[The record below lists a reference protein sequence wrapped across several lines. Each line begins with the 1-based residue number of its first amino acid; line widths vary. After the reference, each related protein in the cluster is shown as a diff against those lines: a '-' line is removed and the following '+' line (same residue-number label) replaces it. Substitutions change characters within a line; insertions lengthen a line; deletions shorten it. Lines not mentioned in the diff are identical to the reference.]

1 MKVKSIII
9 TTILVI
15 LAIISVIC
23 AGLTLYGVDIVK
35 EAKSILNVTTSAQ
48 SVSFKT
54 KKITLGVGQESS
66 LDVVLSPKDA
76 KNTYKL
82 TSTDDSIVKVSGNKV
97 IALKKGDCSI
107 KVTTDND
114 LTNYADITVV
124 AKPKKISAPKKIVMA
139 NNESYTFKPDNSENT
154 PSDFYTYD
162 IDNKNVATID
172 KAGTI
177 KAVSKGNATITIT
190 SYNGIEKK
198 VKLQIF
204 NEPTSFKL
212 NLANTTMGVDGT
224 INLVPEFNKNEG
236 TSSYTFTTDNDHIVS
251 VDNKGLI
258 KALREGEANVTCTLY
273 NNLSATCKIVVTEQ
287 KAKIRKNLDRTKP
300 MVALTFDDGPDASN
314 TEQILKSLKSV
325 NGRAT
330 FFLVGSRIEGEEDIV
345 QQEFNAGHEIG
356 NHSWDHQYASN
367 ISEKEQRAEMNKT
380 NEAIRKV
387 IGEYPTVFRCPG
399 GITSD
404 VYETENIN
412 PIILWSIDT
421 LDWSTK
427 SSTSTFNAIKKVFK
441 KGQNLDGDIVLM
453 HDIQDSTP
461 KAVENIVKFLDKKG
475 YQLVTVSEL
484 AYYRNTTMKNGETY
498 SCFYPTT
505 NYSAN
510 KKKKKNKNTNNN
522 QTEFSTNQNNNANN
536 TNNSNSA
543 DNLNNATDVNNTNNQ
558 NADTNNTSPTSD

>member
-23 AGLTLYGVDIVK
+23 AGLTLYGVDIVE
-35 EAKSILNVTTSAQ
+35 EAKNVLSITTNAQ
-48 SVSFKT
+48 SVNFKT
-54 KKITLGVGQESS
+54 KEITLGVGQESS

-82 TSTDDSIVKVSGNKV
+82 SSTDSNIVKVTGNKV
-97 IALKKGDCSI
+97 VALKKGDCSI
-107 KVTTDND
+107 KVTTDNN
-114 LTNYADITVV
+114 LTNYADITVM

-154 PSDFYTYD
+154 PSDFYTYS
-162 IDNKNVATID
+162 IDKENIATID
-172 KAGTI
+172 KTGTI

-212 NLANTTMGVDGT
+212 NLAHTTMGVDGT

-251 VDNKGLI
+251 VDNKGLV
-258 KALREGEANVTCTLY
+258 KALREGEATVTCTLY

-399 GITSD
+399 GITSN

-510 KKKKKNKNTNNN
+510 KKKKKNTNNN

-543 DNLNNATDVNNTNNQ
+543 DNLNNATDVNNT
-558 NADTNNTSPTSD
+558 SPTSD

>member
-1 MKVKSIII
+1 MKVKSFII

-23 AGLTLYGVDIVK
+23 AGLTLYGVDIVE
-35 EAKSILNVTTSAQ
+35 EAKSILNITTNAQ

-54 KKITLGVGQESS
+54 KEITLGVGQESS
-66 LDVVLSPKDA
+66 LDVVISPKDA

-82 TSTDDSIVKVSGNKV
+82 SSTDSSIVKVTGNKV
-97 IALKKGDCSI
+97 MALKKGDCSI
-107 KVTTDND
+107 KVTTDNN

-124 AKPKKISAPKKIVMA
+124 SAPKKISAPKKVVMA
-139 NNESYTFKPDNSENT
+139 NGESYTFKPDDSENT
-154 PSDFYTYD
+154 PSDFYTYN

-172 KAGTI
+172 KTGKI
-177 KAVSKGNATITIT
+177 KAISKGNATITIT

-212 NLANTTMGVDGT
+212 NLANTTMGVGGT
-224 INLVPEFNKNEG
+224 INIVPEFNKNEG

-251 VDNKGLI
+251 VDNKGLV

-273 NNLSATCKIVVTEQ
+273 NNLSATCKIIVSEQ

-300 MVALTFDDGPDASN
+300 MVALTFDDGPDAGN

-367 ISEKEQRAEMNKT
+367 ISEKEQRAEMSKT
-380 NEAIRKV
+380 NEAVKKV

-399 GITSD
+399 GITSN

-427 SSTSTFNAIKKVFK
+427 NSQATFNAIKRVFK

-461 KAVENIVKFLDKKG
+461 KAVANIVKYLDKKG

-505 NYSAN
+505 NYSQKRN
-510 KKKKKNKNTNNN
+510 NSNTNSN
-522 QTEFSTNQNNNANN
+522 QTEFSTNQS
-536 TNNSNSA
+536 NNSN
-543 DNLNNATDVNNTNNQ
+543 NTTSTTVANNQ
-558 NADTNNTSPTSD
+558 NDMTNNTTPTVN

>member
-1 MKVKSIII
+1 MKAKSIII

-23 AGLTLYGVDIVK
+23 AGLTLYGVDIVE
-35 EAKSILNVTTSAQ
+35 EAKSILNITTNAQ

-54 KKITLGVGQESS
+54 KEITLGVGQESS
-66 LDVVLSPKDA
+66 LDVVISPKDA

-82 TSTDDSIVKVSGNKV
+82 SSTDSSIVKVTGNKV
-97 IALKKGDCSI
+97 MALKKGDCSI
-107 KVTTDND
+107 KVTTDNN

-124 AKPKKISAPKKIVMA
+124 SAPKKISAPKKLVMA
-139 NNESYTFKPDNSENT
+139 NNESYTFKPDDSENT
-154 PSDFYTYD
+154 PSDFYTYN
-162 IDNKNVATID
+162 IDKENIATID
-172 KAGTI
+172 KTGTI
-177 KAVSKGNATITIT
+177 KAISKGNATITIT

-212 NLANTTMGVDGT
+212 NLAHTTMGVGGT
-224 INLVPEFNKNEG
+224 INIVPEFNKNEG

-251 VDNKGLI
+251 VDNKGLV

-273 NNLSATCKIVVTEQ
+273 NNLSATCKIIVTEQ

-330 FFLVGSRIEGEEDIV
+330 FFLVGSRIEGEEDII

-367 ISEKEQRAEMNKT
+367 ISEEKQRAEMNKT
-380 NEAIRKV
+380 NDAIKKV

-399 GITSD
+399 GITSN

-427 SSTSTFNAIKKVFK
+427 SSQATFNAIKRVFK

-461 KAVENIVKFLDKKG
+461 KAVANIVKYLDKKG

-505 NYSAN
+505 NYSTN
-510 KKKKKNKNTNNN
+510 KKKNNSSTNSNE
-522 QTEFSTNQNNNANN
+522 TEFSTNQS
-536 TNNSNSA
+536 NNSN
-543 DNLNNATDVNNTNNQ
+543 NTTVANNQ
-558 NADTNNTSPTSD
+558 NAMTNNTTPTVD

>member
-1 MKVKSIII
+1 MKAKSIII

-15 LAIISVIC
+15 LAIISVVC
-23 AGLTLYGVDIVK
+23 AGLTLYGVDIV
-35 EAKSILNVTTSAQ
+35 EETKSLLNITTNAQ

-54 KKITLGVGQESS
+54 KEITLGVGQESS

-82 TSTDDSIVKVSGNKV
+82 SSTDSSIVKVTGNKV
-97 IALKKGDCSI
+97 MALKKGDCSI
-107 KVTTDND
+107 KVTTDNN
-114 LTNYADITVV
+114 LTNYAHITVV
-124 AKPKKISAPKKIVMA
+124 SAPKKISAPKKVVMA
-139 NNESYTFKPDNSENT
+139 NGESYTFKPDDSENT
-154 PSDFYTYD
+154 PSDFYTYN

-172 KAGTI
+172 KTGTI
-177 KAVSKGNATITIT
+177 KAISKGNATITIT
-190 SYNGIEKK
+190 SYNG
-198 VKLQIF
+198 V
-204 NEPTSFKL
+204 
-212 NLANTTMGVDGT
+212 GGT
-224 INLVPEFNKNEG
+224 INIVPEFNKNEG

-251 VDNKGLI
+251 VDNKGLV

-273 NNLSATCKIVVTEQ
+273 NNLSATCKIIVTEQ

-367 ISEKEQRAEMNKT
+367 ISEKKQRAEMNKT
-380 NEAIRKV
+380 NDAIKKV

-399 GITSD
+399 GITSN
-404 VYETENIN
+404 VYETENIS

-427 SSTSTFNAIKKVFK
+427 SSQATFNAIKRVFK

-461 KAVENIVKFLDKKG
+461 KAVANIVKYLDKKG

-505 NYSAN
+505 NYSQKRN
-510 KKKKKNKNTNNN
+510 NSNTNSN
-522 QTEFSTNQNNNANN
+522 QTEFSTNQS
-536 TNNSNSA
+536 NNSN
-543 DNLNNATDVNNTNNQ
+543 NTTSTTVANNQ
-558 NADTNNTSPTSD
+558 NVVTDNTTPTVD

>member
-35 EAKSILNVTTSAQ
+35 EAKSILNVTTNAD

-66 LDVVLSPKDA
+66 LDVVMTPKDA

-82 TSTDDSIVKVSGNKV
+82 TSTDDSIVKVNGNKV
-97 IALKKGDCSI
+97 VALKKGDCSV

-114 LTNYADITVV
+114 LTNYADVTVM
-124 AKPKKISAPKKIVMA
+124 AEPKEISAPKKVVMA
-139 NNESYTFKPDNSENT
+139 NGESYTFKPDDSENT
-154 PSDFYTYD
+154 PTDFYTYK
-162 IDNKNVATID
+162 IDNESVATID
-172 KAGTI
+172 KNGTI
-177 KAVSKGNATITIT
+177 SAKSMGKANITIT

-224 INLVPEFNKNEG
+224 INIVPEFNKNEG
-236 TSSYTFTTDNDHIVS
+236 TSSYTYTTDNDHIVT
-251 VDNKGLI
+251 VDKKGKV
-258 KALREGEANVTCTLY
+258 KALREGEATVTCTLY
-273 NNLSATCKIVVTEQ
+273 NNLTATCKITVTEQ
-287 KAKIRKNLDRTKP
+287 KATIRKNLDRTKP

-325 NGRAT
+325 DGRAT
-330 FFLVGSRIEGEEDIV
+330 FFIVGSRIEGEEDII

-367 ISEKEQRAEMNKT
+367 ISASKQREEMNKT
-380 NEAIRKV
+380 NEAIKKV

-399 GITSD
+399 GITSK
-404 VYETENIN
+404 VYETENIS

-427 SSTSTFNAIKKVFK
+427 NSNSTFNAIKKVFK

-461 KAVENIVKFLDKKG
+461 KAVENIVKYLDKKG

-505 NYSAN
+505 NYSSN
-510 KKKKKNKNTNNN
+510 KQNNNSNTNTNN
-522 QTEFSTNQNNNANN
+522 QTEY
-536 TNNSNSA
+536 NSGNSA
-543 DNLNNATDVNNTNNQ
+543 TTNDTNNQ
-558 NADTNNTSPTSD
+558 NTVVDNTTPTVD

>member
-15 LAIISVIC
+15 LAIISIVC
-23 AGLTLYGVDIVK
+23 AGLTLYGVDIVE
-35 EAKSILNVTTSAQ
+35 EAKSILNITTNAQ

-54 KKITLGVGQESS
+54 KEITLGVGQESS
-66 LDVVLSPKDA
+66 LDVVISPKDA

-82 TSTDDSIVKVSGNKV
+82 SSTDSSIVKVTGNKV
-97 IALKKGDCSI
+97 MALKKGDCSI
-107 KVTTDND
+107 KVTTDNN

-124 AKPKKISAPKKIVMA
+124 SAPKKISAPKKVVMA
-139 NNESYTFKPDNSENT
+139 NGESYTFKPDDSENT
-154 PSDFYTYD
+154 PSDFYTYN

-177 KAVSKGNATITIT
+177 KAISKGNATITIT

-212 NLANTTMGVDGT
+212 NLAHTTMGVGGT
-224 INLVPEFNKNEG
+224 INIVPEFNKNEG

-251 VDNKGLI
+251 VDNKGLV

-330 FFLVGSRIEGEEDIV
+330 FFLVGSRIEGEEDII

-367 ISEKEQRAEMNKT
+367 ISDKKQRAEMRKT
-380 NEAIRKV
+380 NEAIKKV

-399 GITSD
+399 GITSN

-427 SSTSTFNAIKKVFK
+427 SSQATFNAIKKVFK

-461 KAVENIVKFLDKKG
+461 KAVANIVKYLDKKG

-505 NYSAN
+505 NYSKN
-510 KKKKKNKNTNNN
+510 KKKNDSNTNSN
-522 QTEFSTNQNNNANN
+522 QTEFNTNQS
-536 TNNSNSA
+536 NNSN
-543 DNLNNATDVNNTNNQ
+543 NTTSTTVANNQ
-558 NADTNNTSPTSD
+558 NAMTDNTTPTVD

>member
-1 MKVKSIII
+1 MLNI
-9 TTILVI
+9 TT
-15 LAIISVIC
+15 
-23 AGLTLYGVDIVK
+23 
-35 EAKSILNVTTSAQ
+35 NAQ

-54 KKITLGVGQESS
+54 KEITLGVGQESS

-76 KNTYKL
+76 KSTYKL
-82 TSTDDSIVKVSGNKV
+82 SSTDSSIVKVNGNKV
-97 IALKKGDCSI
+97 VALKKGDCSI

-124 AKPKKISAPKKIVMA
+124 AAPKKISAPKKIVMA
-139 NNESYTFKPDNSENT
+139 NNESYTFKPDDSENT
-154 PSDFYTYD
+154 PSDFYTYN

-172 KAGTI
+172 KNGTI
-177 KAVSKGNATITIT
+177 KAVSKGNANITIT

-212 NLANTTMGVDGT
+212 NLANTTMGVGGT
-224 INLVPEFNKNEG
+224 INIVPEFNKNEG

-251 VDNKGLI
+251 VDNKGFV

-273 NNLSATCKIVVTEQ
+273 NNLSATCKITVTEQ

-325 NGRAT
+325 DGRAT

-356 NHSWDHQYASN
+356 NHSWDHQYANN
-367 ISEKEQRAEMNKT
+367 ISEKKQRAEMSKT
-380 NEAIRKV
+380 NEAIKKV

-399 GITSD
+399 GITSN

-427 SSTSTFNAIKKVFK
+427 SSQATFNAIKSVFK

-461 KAVENIVKFLDKKG
+461 KAVANIVKYLDKKG

-505 NYSAN
+505 NYSQ
-510 KKKKKNKNTNNN
+510 KKNNNNTNNS
-522 QTEFSTNQNNNANN
+522 QTEFSTNQS
-536 TNNSNSA
+536 NNSN
-543 DNLNNATDVNNTNNQ
+543 NTTSTTVANSQ
-558 NADTNNTSPTSD
+558 NAMTDNTTPTVD

>member
-23 AGLTLYGVDIVK
+23 AGLTLYGVDIVE
-35 EAKSILNVTTSAQ
+35 EAKNVLNITTNAQ
-48 SVSFKT
+48 SVNFKT
-54 KKITLGVGQESS
+54 KEITLGVGQESS
-66 LDVVLSPKDA
+66 LDVVISPKDA

-82 TSTDDSIVKVSGNKV
+82 SSTDSSIVKVTGNKV
-97 IALKKGDCSI
+97 MALKKGDCSI
-107 KVTTDND
+107 KVTTDNN

-124 AKPKKISAPKKIVMA
+124 SAPKKISAPKKVVMA
-139 NNESYTFKPDNSENT
+139 DGESYTFKPDDSENT
-154 PSDFYTYD
+154 PSDFYTYS
-162 IDNKNVATID
+162 IDKENIATID
-172 KAGTI
+172 KTGTI
-177 KAVSKGNATITIT
+177 KAISKGNATITIT

-212 NLANTTMGVDGT
+212 NIAHTTMGVGGT
-224 INLVPEFNKNEG
+224 INIVPEFNKNEG

-251 VDNKGLI
+251 VDNKGLV

-273 NNLSATCKIVVTEQ
+273 NNLSATCKIIVTEQ

-367 ISEKEQRAEMNKT
+367 ISEEKQRAEMNKT

-399 GITSD
+399 GITSN

-427 SSTSTFNAIKKVFK
+427 SSQATFNAIKKVFK

-461 KAVENIVKFLDKKG
+461 KAVANIVKYLDKKG

-505 NYSAN
+505 NYSTN
-510 KKKKKNKNTNNN
+510 KKKNNSSTNSNETEYNTN
-522 QTEFSTNQNNNANN
+522 QS
-536 TNNSNSA
+536 NNSN
-543 DNLNNATDVNNTNNQ
+543 NTTVANNQ
-558 NADTNNTSPTSD
+558 NAMTNNTTPTVD

>member
-1 MKVKSIII
+1 MKAKSIII

-15 LAIISVIC
+15 LAIISVVC
-23 AGLTLYGVDIVK
+23 AGLTLYGVDIV
-35 EAKSILNVTTSAQ
+35 EETKSLLNITTNAQ

-54 KKITLGVGQESS
+54 KEITLGVGQESS
-66 LDVVLSPKDA
+66 LDVVISPKDA

-82 TSTDDSIVKVSGNKV
+82 SSTDSSIVKVTGNKV
-97 IALKKGDCSI
+97 MALKKGDCSI
-107 KVTTDND
+107 KVTTDNN

-124 AKPKKISAPKKIVMA
+124 SAPKKISAPKKVVMA
-139 NNESYTFKPDNSENT
+139 NGESYTFKPDDSENT
-154 PSDFYTYD
+154 PSDFYTYN

-172 KAGTI
+172 KTGTI
-177 KAVSKGNATITIT
+177 KAISKGNATITIT

-212 NLANTTMGVDGT
+212 NLAHTTMGVGGT
-224 INLVPEFNKNEG
+224 INIVPEFNKNEG

-251 VDNKGLI
+251 VDNKGLV

-273 NNLSATCKIVVTEQ
+273 NNLSATCKIIVTEQ

-367 ISEKEQRAEMNKT
+367 ISEKKQRAEMNKT
-380 NEAIRKV
+380 NDAIKKV

-399 GITSD
+399 GITSN

-427 SSTSTFNAIKKVFK
+427 NSQATFNAIKSVFK
-441 KGQNLDGDIVLM
+441 NCLL
-453 HDIQDSTP
+453 
-461 KAVENIVKFLDKKG
+461 
-475 YQLVTVSEL
+475 Y
-484 AYYRNTTMKNGETY
+484 
-498 SCFYPTT
+498 
-505 NYSAN
+505 
-510 KKKKKNKNTNNN
+510 
-522 QTEFSTNQNNNANN
+522 
-536 TNNSNSA
+536 
-543 DNLNNATDVNNTNNQ
+543 
-558 NADTNNTSPTSD
+558 TSPSPRDRG

>member
-23 AGLTLYGVDIVK
+23 AGLTLYGVDIVQ
-35 EAKSILNVTTSAQ
+35 EAKSIFNVTASAE

-82 TSTDDSIVKVSGNKV
+82 TSTDDSIVKVDGNKV

-114 LTNYADITVV
+114 LTNYADITVM

-139 NNESYTFKPDNSENT
+139 NGESYTFKPDDSENT
-154 PSDFYTYD
+154 PTDFYTYN
-162 IDNKNVATID
+162 IDNKNIATID
-172 KAGTI
+172 KTGTI
-177 KAVSKGNATITIT
+177 KAKSKGKATITIT

-212 NLANTTMGVDGT
+212 NLANTTIGVDGT

-251 VDNKGLI
+251 INNKGLV
-258 KALREGEANVTCTLY
+258 KGLREGEATVTCTLY
-273 NNLSATCKIVVTEQ
+273 NNLTATCKIVVTEQ

-300 MVALTFDDGPDASN
+300 MVALTFDDGPDADN

-356 NHSWDHQYASN
+356 SHSWDHQYANN
-367 ISEKEQRAEMNKT
+367 ISAKQQRAEMSKT
-380 NEAIRKV
+380 NEAIKKA

-427 SSTSTFNAIKKVFK
+427 SSTSTFNAIKNVFK
-441 KGQNLDGDIVLM
+441 KGQNLDGDIILM

-461 KAVENIVKFLDKKG
+461 KAVANIVKFLDKKG

-505 NYSAN
+505 NYSA
-510 KKKKKNKNTNNN
+510 KNKNKKNNTNSNETEFNTNQSNSSNNTTNTDNANN
-522 QTEFSTNQNNNANN
+522 QTAIDN
-536 TNNSNSA
+536 T
-543 DNLNNATDVNNTNNQ
+543 T
-558 NADTNNTSPTSD
+558 PTVD

>member
-1 MKVKSIII
+1 MKAKSIII

-15 LAIISVIC
+15 LAIISVVC
-23 AGLTLYGVDIVK
+23 AGLTLYGVDIV
-35 EAKSILNVTTSAQ
+35 EETKSLLNITTNAQ

-54 KKITLGVGQESS
+54 KEITLGVGQESS

-82 TSTDDSIVKVSGNKV
+82 SSTDSSIVKVTGNKV
-97 IALKKGDCSI
+97 MALKKGDCSI
-107 KVTTDND
+107 KVTTDNN

-124 AKPKKISAPKKIVMA
+124 SAPKKISAPKKVVMA
-139 NNESYTFKPDNSENT
+139 NGESYTFSENT
-154 PSDFYTYD
+154 PSDFYTYN

-172 KAGTI
+172 KTGTI
-177 KAVSKGNATITIT
+177 KAISKGNATITIT

-212 NLANTTMGVDGT
+212 NLANTTMGVGGS
-224 INLVPEFNKNEG
+224 INIVPEFNKNEG

-251 VDNKGLI
+251 VDNKGLV

-273 NNLSATCKIVVTEQ
+273 NNLSATCKIIVTEQ

-367 ISEKEQRAEMNKT
+367 ISEKKQRAEMNKT
-380 NEAIRKV
+380 NDAIKKV

-399 GITSD
+399 GITSN
-404 VYETENIN
+404 VYETENIS

-427 SSTSTFNAIKKVFK
+427 SSQATFNAIKSVFK

-461 KAVENIVKFLDKKG
+461 KAVANIVKYLDKKG

-505 NYSAN
+505 NYSQKRN
-510 KKKKKNKNTNNN
+510 NSNTNSN
-522 QTEFSTNQNNNANN
+522 QTEFSTNQS
-536 TNNSNSA
+536 NNSN
-543 DNLNNATDVNNTNNQ
+543 NTTSTTVANNQ
-558 NADTNNTSPTSD
+558 NVVTDNTTPTVD

>member
-23 AGLTLYGVDIVK
+23 AGLTLYGVDIVE
-35 EAKSILNVTTSAQ
+35 EAKNVLSITTNAQ

-54 KKITLGVGQESS
+54 KEITLGVGQESS
-66 LDVVLSPKDA
+66 LDVVISPKDA

-82 TSTDDSIVKVSGNKV
+82 SSTDSSIVKVTGNKV
-97 IALKKGDCSI
+97 VALKKGDCSI
-107 KVTTDND
+107 KVTTDNN

-124 AKPKKISAPKKIVMA
+124 SAPKKISAPKKVVMA
-139 NNESYTFKPDNSENT
+139 DGESYTFKPDDSENT
-154 PSDFYTYD
+154 PSDFYTYN

-172 KAGTI
+172 KTGTI
-177 KAVSKGNATITIT
+177 KAISKGNATITIT

-212 NLANTTMGVDGT
+212 NLAHTTMGVDGT
-224 INLVPEFNKNEG
+224 INIVPEFNKNEG

-251 VDNKGLI
+251 VDNKGLV

-399 GITSD
+399 GITSN

-427 SSTSTFNAIKKVFK
+427 SSQATFNAIKRVFK

-461 KAVENIVKFLDKKG
+461 KAVANIVKYLDKKG

-505 NYSAN
+505 NYSTN
-510 KKKKKNKNTNNN
+510 KKKNNSSTNSNETEYNTN
-522 QTEFSTNQNNNANN
+522 QS
-536 TNNSNSA
+536 NNSN
-543 DNLNNATDVNNTNNQ
+543 NTTSTTVANNQ
-558 NADTNNTSPTSD
+558 NAMTNNTTPTVD

>member
-23 AGLTLYGVDIVK
+23 AGLTLYGVDIVE
-35 EAKSILNVTTSAQ
+35 EAKNVLNITTNAQ

-54 KKITLGVGQESS
+54 KEITLGVGQESS
-66 LDVVLSPKDA
+66 LDVVISPKDA

-82 TSTDDSIVKVSGNKV
+82 SSTDSSIVKVTGNKV
-97 IALKKGDCSI
+97 MALKKGDCSI
-107 KVTTDND
+107 KVTTDNN

-124 AKPKKISAPKKIVMA
+124 SAPKKISAPKKVVMA
-139 NNESYTFKPDNSENT
+139 DGESYTFKPDDSENT
-154 PSDFYTYD
+154 PSDFYTYS
-162 IDNKNVATID
+162 IDKENVATID
-172 KAGTI
+172 KTGTI
-177 KAVSKGNATITIT
+177 KAISKGNATITIT

-212 NLANTTMGVDGT
+212 NLAHTTIGVDGT
-224 INLVPEFNKNEG
+224 INIVPEFNKNEG

-251 VDNKGLI
+251 VDNKGLV

-273 NNLSATCKIVVTEQ
+273 NNLSATCKIIVTEQ

-330 FFLVGSRIEGEEDIV
+330 FFLVGSRIEGEEDII

-399 GITSD
+399 GITSN

-427 SSTSTFNAIKKVFK
+427 SSQATFNAIKRVFK

-461 KAVENIVKFLDKKG
+461 KAVANIVKYLDKKG

-505 NYSAN
+505 NYSTN
-510 KKKKKNKNTNNN
+510 KKKNNSSTNSN
-522 QTEFSTNQNNNANN
+522 QTEFSTNQS
-536 TNNSNSA
+536 NNSN
-543 DNLNNATDVNNTNNQ
+543 NTTSTTVANNQ
-558 NADTNNTSPTSD
+558 NAMTNNTTPTVD

>member
-1 MKVKSIII
+1 MKAKSIII

-23 AGLTLYGVDIVK
+23 AGLTLYGVDIVE
-35 EAKSILNVTTSAQ
+35 EAKSILNITTNAQ

-54 KKITLGVGQESS
+54 KEITLGVGQESS
-66 LDVVLSPKDA
+66 LDVVISPKDA

-82 TSTDDSIVKVSGNKV
+82 SSTDSSIVKVTGNKV
-97 IALKKGDCSI
+97 MALKKGDCSI
-107 KVTTDND
+107 KVTTDNN

-124 AKPKKISAPKKIVMA
+124 SAPKKISAPKKVVMA
-139 NNESYTFKPDNSENT
+139 DGESYTFKPDDSENT
-154 PSDFYTYD
+154 PSDFYTYN

-172 KAGTI
+172 KTGTI
-177 KAVSKGNATITIT
+177 KAISKGNATITIT

-212 NLANTTMGVDGT
+212 NLAHTTMGVDGT
-224 INLVPEFNKNEG
+224 INIVPEFNKNEG

-251 VDNKGLI
+251 VDNKGLV

-273 NNLSATCKIVVTEQ
+273 NNLSATCKIIVTEQ

-325 NGRAT
+325 DGRAT
-330 FFLVGSRIEGEEDIV
+330 FFLVGSRIEGEEDII

-356 NHSWDHQYASN
+356 NHSWDHQY
-367 ISEKEQRAEMNKT
+367 EMNKT
-380 NEAIRKV
+380 NDAIKKV

-399 GITSD
+399 GITSN

-427 SSTSTFNAIKKVFK
+427 SSQATFNAIKRVFK

-461 KAVENIVKFLDKKG
+461 KAVANIVKYLDKKG

-505 NYSAN
+505 NYSQKRN
-510 KKKKKNKNTNNN
+510 NSNTNSN
-522 QTEFSTNQNNNANN
+522 QTEFSTNQS
-536 TNNSNSA
+536 NNSN
-543 DNLNNATDVNNTNNQ
+543 NTTSTTVANNQ
-558 NADTNNTSPTSD
+558 NVVTDNTTPTVD